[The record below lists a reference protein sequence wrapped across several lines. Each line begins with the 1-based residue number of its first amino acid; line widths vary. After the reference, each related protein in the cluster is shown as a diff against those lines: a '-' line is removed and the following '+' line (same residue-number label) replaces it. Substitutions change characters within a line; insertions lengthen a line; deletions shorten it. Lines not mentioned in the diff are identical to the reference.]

1 MFGNT
6 LLTMQV
12 VYNKE
17 SSTNELLGSG
27 KNGSSFLK
35 EKIINKKR
43 QLSTKNLNSNME
55 YNLET
60 AMLLI
65 NSE

>member
-1 MFGNT
+1 
-6 LLTMQV
+6 
-12 VYNKE
+12 
-17 SSTNELLGSG
+17 
-27 KNGSSFLK
+27 LK